1 MLTRNR
7 GTAVLAAAVAAF
19 ALLLSACG
27 PSAADRG
34 GGSPD
39 ELVFAAVPS
48 EDSANLQQDYAPVIK
63 MLEEETGKKVR
74 FQQATDYAAII
85 EGQRAG
91 KIDIAKYG
99 PFSYML
105 ARKKGVGAE
114 AVAAQTE
121 QKGKEPGYR
130 SYGITRPGTGIDSLA
145 DFRGKKV
152 CFVDPTSTSGYL
164 YPTSGL
170 IEAGV
175 NPKTGVRPIMAGGH
189 DAAALG
195 VASGQCA
202 AGFAFDTMVDRQL
215 IQQGELRS
223 GQLKTVWRSEVIPGD
238 PAAVSTDLSP
248 ELRESITRALRT
260 KANSDYLRDH
270 GYCSGKCRVGDTGG
284 WGFTEVTDAKY
295 DSIRR
300 VCETTR
306 NEQCE

>member
-1 MLTRNR
+1 MPTRNR
-7 GTAVLAAAVAAF
+7 RAGLAAAAAAF

-27 PSAADRG
+27 PSAADQG
-34 GGSPD
+34 GGSPH

-48 EDSANLQQDYAPVIK
+48 EDSANLQQDYAPTIK
-63 MLEEETGKKVR
+63 MLEDETGKEVR

-105 ARKKGVGAE
+105 AREKGVEAE
-114 AVAAQTE
+114 AVAAQAE
-121 QKGKEPGYR
+121 EKGKQPGYQ

-164 YPTSGL
+164 YPTAGL
-170 IEAGV
+170 IESGV
-175 NPKTGVRPIMAGGH
+175 DPKTGIQPIMAGGH

-195 VASGQCA
+195 VASGQCD
-202 AGFAFDTMVDRQL
+202 AGFAFDTMVDHQL
-215 IQQGELRS
+215 IQQGELQR

-238 PAAVSTDLSP
+238 PAAVSPDLDP
-248 ELRESITRALRT
+248 ELRESITSALRT
-260 KANSDYLRDH
+260 KANSDYLRAN
-270 GYCSGKCRVGDTGG
+270 GYCAGACRVGDTGG
-284 WGFTEVTDAKY
+284 WGFARVDDSYY

-306 NEQCE
+306 NEQCN